1 MKRIFCLIFATVL
14 LFWGTRS
21 VSAEQSTKD
30 LLGADFIDRLTFFG
44 ESTTSHLIQRSKVSG
59 SQVWKNPSGTAK
71 LDSTIANRPIRDP
84 RSDRFLSPVELARR
98 DHPEFIVLS
107 FGLNGIM
114 EFEKNTDDY
123 LKKYQKLID
132 ALAEASPSTQ
142 FIIQSVYPV
151 ADLLHQTDWQF
162 SVSPSEINQK
172 ISHLNDCM
180 SKHCQTLSNT
190 DFIDTSVNLKDEKGF
205 LIPSFTTDGIHL
217 TERAYHEILAQFREY
232 AKSLSAAE

>member
-1 MKRIFCLIFATVL
+1 MKRIFCIIFATVL
-14 LFWGTRS
+14 LFGGTRS

-44 ESTTSHLIQRSKVSG
+44 ESTTSHLVQRSQVSRT
-59 SQVWKNPSGTAK
+59 QVWTNPSGTAK
-71 LDSTIANRPIRDP
+71 LGSTIADRPIRDP

-142 FIIQSVYPV
+142 FILQSVYPV
-151 ADLLHQTDWQF
+151 ADLSHQSDWQF

-172 ISHLNDCM
+172 INRLNDCIK
-180 SKHCQTLSNT
+180 KHCQTLSNA
-190 DFIDTSVNLKDEKGF
+190 DFIDTSVHLKDENGF
-205 LIPSFTTDGIHL
+205 LMPSFTTDGIHL
-217 TERAYHEILAQFREY
+217 TEGAYDEILAQFREY
-232 AKSLSAAE
+232 AKSLSVTE